1 MSAPSVTVPAAR
13 RLMLSASEYRELV
26 ELAGVNMPP
35 GWRPDENARSGAA
48 VAQLSKRG
56 VLEGEDD
63 RLSVHPSVLLN
74 LRILAGPMVMVDTTA
89 SIGSLGS
96 RSLHAVAGELGASLF
111 ALDDGAVELSM
122 FAAVTLGQ
130 ELIRAVPVEQDT
142 GIASLLGDNTS
153 TEVLPRGRVPLDA
166 LHELGVAELLAR
178 ADSLALTAVTERL
191 DLPADQAEL
200 VKRASRSNGGL
211 QCVVTARIGEEIAS
225 TVVVWLHVDS
235 GWLGLLPDPDGSGK
249 QMVRLVPAAR
259 EDLGT
264 WVAPLLAGALS

>member
-1 MSAPSVTVPAAR
+1 MSAPRVTVPAAH
-13 RLMLSASEYRELV
+13 RLMLSAGEYRQLV
-26 ELAGVNMPP
+26 ELSGVDMPP
-35 GWRPDENARSGAA
+35 GWRPDEDARSSVA
-48 VAQLSKRG
+48 VAQLTQRG
-56 VLEGEDD
+56 VLEDEDNQ
-63 RLSVHPSVLLN
+63 LSVHPSVLLN
-74 LRILAGPMVMVDTTA
+74 LRILARPMVMVDTTA
-89 SIGSLGS
+89 SIGSRGS

-142 GIASLLGDNTS
+142 EIAALLGGTTS
-153 TEVLPRGRVPLDA
+153 TEALPQGRVPLNA
-166 LHELGVAELLAR
+166 LHELGVAELLAP
-178 ADSLALTAVTERL
+178 ADSLAFTAVTEQL
-191 DLPADQAEL
+191 GLPADQAEL

-225 TVVVWLHVDS
+225 TVVVWLHMDS

-264 WVAPLLAGALS
+264 WVAPMIAGALS